1 MSKFCGKC
9 SSKLNENGLYPNCD
23 FTQIAAKNKLNK
35 QAVEMQKRRKRR
47 LDIEQKSINSNMN
60 EKQSINKIRNKI
72 MVLLIAMLTIF
83 AAFCGCTSSSAED
96 VAQKAAQAY
105 VDGDAS
111 AYYDL
116 LAPGY
121 VDYVVG
127 DDGWY
132 ETADEFKEDAVQD
145 SIDELR
151 DKFVDRCGENYS
163 AEVSVVSVE
172 PCQDVSTLEKVQK
185 ELIRDYNYEEGDIED
200 VTEVEVRFR
209 CTGNDTGGDLYK
221 TYYCVKEN
229 GSWYIHRPDI
239 DVLS

>member
-1 MSKFCGKC
+1 MKTKFKKLKTGK
-9 SSKLNENGLYPNCD
+9 N
-23 FTQIAAKNKLNK
+23 
-35 QAVEMQKRRKRR
+35 
-47 LDIEQKSINSNMN
+47 
-60 EKQSINKIRNKI
+60 
-72 MVLLIAMLTIF
+72 LLALF
-83 AAFCGCTSSSAED
+83 AATLTMSAALCGCGSSSAEN

-105 VDGDAS
+105 VDGDSS

-121 VDYVVG
+121 VEYVIG

-132 ETADEFKEDAVQD
+132 DSAEEFKEDVILD
-145 SIDELR
+145 DIDELK

-163 AEVSVVSVE
+163 VEVSVSNVE
-172 PCQDVSTLEKVQK
+172 PVEDETTLEKVQK
-185 ELIRDYNYEEGDIED
+185 ELIRDYNYEESDIED

-221 TYYCVKEN
+221 TYYCVKEK